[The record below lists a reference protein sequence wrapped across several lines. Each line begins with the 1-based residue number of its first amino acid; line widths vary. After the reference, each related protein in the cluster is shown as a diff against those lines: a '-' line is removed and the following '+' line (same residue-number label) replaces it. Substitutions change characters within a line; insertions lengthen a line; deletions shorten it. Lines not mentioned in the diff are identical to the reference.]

1 MAVLLA
7 NVGNRNFKY
16 GQAFISK
23 DIEKNDNFF
32 EQTKLIYEDFEN
44 EVCNIQLNILDVLIS
59 EYQPKIVYLFVT
71 NQPKPFRQDTYYAGL
86 IIQKLLG
93 QKNIQ
98 TYLVEF
104 HNDPRDRDA
113 TFSFFENFFMTNPQF
128 RDDQIIVS
136 GSGGVPAMKEALNFY
151 AVATLQ
157 SPKIVDV
164 DENTQTI
171 MQSNIAQSYLKK
183 FQEETLFSFFDHH
196 NYSWA
201 YLYLKSPACLISTVV
216 LERKLMYLEA
226 KYNFDFAKANRYI
239 DEHQPGFELLQMINP
254 SATLD
259 KYLYQKKQNLIYL
272 LDNLEITY
280 KKWEYTSLLGKL
292 YAFKEN
298 FARWRVEE
306 IIQSKSENLNQIE
319 ADRII
324 ATYSQYFDLEKP
336 KVPQRKNNAWEQR
349 KYYLNIN
356 DITIPDTVFQ
366 SLLEKLKSLHWLRNT
381 SIMAHGFMGIG
392 KEGLDQVQILDL
404 IKELRWKTLGQ
415 KKNKFDEAECV
426 LKSMIAKI

>member
-59 EYQPKIVYLFVT
+59 EYEPKIVYLFVT

-86 IIQKLLG
+86 IIQKLLE

-113 TFSFFENFFMTNPQF
+113 TFSFFENFFITNPQF

-157 SPKIVDV
+157 SPNIVDV
-164 DENTQTI
+164 DENTHTI

-196 NYSWA
+196 NYS
-201 YLYLKSPACLISTVV
+201 
-216 LERKLMYLEA
+216 
-226 KYNFDFAKANRYI
+226 
-239 DEHQPGFELLQMINP
+239 
-254 SATLD
+254 
-259 KYLYQKKQNLIYL
+259 
-272 LDNLEITY
+272 
-280 KKWEYTSLLGKL
+280 
-292 YAFKEN
+292 
-298 FARWRVEE
+298 
-306 IIQSKSENLNQIE
+306 
-319 ADRII
+319 
-324 ATYSQYFDLEKP
+324 
-336 KVPQRKNNAWEQR
+336 
-349 KYYLNIN
+349 
-356 DITIPDTVFQ
+356 
-366 SLLEKLKSLHWLRNT
+366 
-381 SIMAHGFMGIG
+381 
-392 KEGLDQVQILDL
+392 
-404 IKELRWKTLGQ
+404 
-415 KKNKFDEAECV
+415 
-426 LKSMIAKI
+426 